1 MHAETYQRLAA
12 RTLIDKPDSHF
23 TSNEIA
29 VMIEALD
36 LAAKVGDVMEYIKKG
51 ICHRHGFDVAE
62 LERLLDAVREQAIDM
77 RIAYDV
83 PLSAEVRIDRQ
94 MLVWCALGLG
104 GEAGEVA
111 ELTTHLEYEA
121 IDHAALTKELG
132 DTLWYVAA
140 LCTLAG
146 ISMGDVMAANI
157 AKLEQRYPN
166 GYSSADSVARVDTCY
181 SENDE

>member
-12 RTLIDKPDSHF
+12 RTLIDEPDSRF

-62 LERLLDAVREQAIDM
+62 LDGLLHKVREQAIDT
-77 RIAYDV
+77 RIAYNV
-83 PLSAEVRIDRQ
+83 PLNVSVPIERQ
-94 MLVWCALGLG
+94 MLVWCALGLC
-104 GEAGEVA
+104 GEAGEIA
-111 ELTTHLEYEA
+111 EIINGAQWDDFDSTPLV
-121 IDHAALTKELG
+121 KELG
-132 DTLWYVAA
+132 DSQWYAAA
-140 LCTLAG
+140 LCTLIG
-146 ISMGDVMAANI
+146 VSLSDVMAANI

-166 GYSSADSVARVDTCY
+166 GYLSKDSKARVDV
-181 SENDE
+181 